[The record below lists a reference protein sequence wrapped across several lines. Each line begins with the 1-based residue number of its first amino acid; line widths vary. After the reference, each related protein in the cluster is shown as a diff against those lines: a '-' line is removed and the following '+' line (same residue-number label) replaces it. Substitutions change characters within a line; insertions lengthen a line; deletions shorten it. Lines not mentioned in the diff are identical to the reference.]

1 MAGGALLVRPVR
13 RPALAAAAL
22 VAAAAG
28 CGGGAGPASST
39 SAVASPP
46 ADHACIVP
54 GSPGPSV
61 DWAGLHN
68 PILGYPDA
76 AVKDQALVWAGGTWH
91 MLFSYV
97 TGDSP
102 VAGQEQWDIAAA
114 ESPDLSHWSAPAP
127 WSEQA
132 GGMASPDVV
141 RAPDGTFVATYDAP
155 PGESGAGQA
164 KLYYRT
170 SADLVHWSGPQR
182 LAPGLHPDPGVRLID
197 AALAWTPGGLAL
209 AYKVGTT
216 SQAQAFEIAWSRS
229 GTLAG
234 PWSVVG
240 RPDIRAYGD
249 TFENYELVGVHG
261 TWHLV
266 ATSNMFDRPWLFT
279 LSGNPASPSS
289 WLHWVGGRELEIP
302 AEPWNS
308 AAGVTGADYE
318 HANSAF
324 LCEDSADGYEY
335 LTYAGSTELTR
346 FGGWGH
352 AQVGIAR
359 SRDLVHWSVPPG

>member
-1 MAGGALLVRPVR
+1 MAVLTRAR
-13 RPALAAAAL
+13 RSALAGAAL
-22 VAAAAG
+22 VAVLGA
-28 CGGGAGPASST
+28 CGGGPVPPST
-39 SAVASPP
+39 TAATARP
-46 ADHACIVP
+46 ADHACITP
-54 GSPGPSV
+54 GSPSPTV
-61 DWAGLHN
+61 DWAALHN
-68 PILGYPDA
+68 PVLAYPDA
-76 AVKDQALVWAGGTWH
+76 AVKDQALVWSGGSWH
-91 MLFSYV
+91 MVFSDV

-102 VAGQEQWDIAAA
+102 VAGQEQWDIATA
-114 ESPDLSHWSAPAP
+114 ESPDLVHWTAPVP
-127 WSEQA
+127 WSEQP

-141 RAPDGTFVATYDAP
+141 RAPDGSFVATYDAP
-155 PGESGAGQA
+155 PGQSGGAQA

-170 SADLVHWSGPQR
+170 SADLVHWSAPQR

-216 SQAQAFEIAWSRS
+216 SQTQAFEIAWSRS
-229 GTLAG
+229 GSLAG

-240 RPDIRAYGD
+240 RPAVRAYGD

-261 TWHLV
+261 TWHLL
-266 ATSNMFDRPWLFT
+266 ATSNVFDRPWLFR
-279 LSGNPASPSS
+279 LAGDPSQPSS
-289 WLHWVGGRELEIP
+289 WLHWTGGRELQVP
-302 AEPWNS
+302 SEPWNS

-324 LCEDSADGYEY
+324 LCEDSTDGYEY

-352 AQVGIAR
+352 AEIGIAR